1 MADKDLIDL
10 SGETDATVWARE
22 FCKLHGYQN
31 KFELFRVWFAN
42 AIEAGRRAGYK
53 QAQDERN
60 RAYVNTTAAPGG
72 TD

>member
-1 MADKDLIDL
+1 MTDKDLIDL

-31 KFELFRVWFAN
+31 KFELFRVWFDN
-42 AIEAGRRAGYK
+42 AINAGYRRAQEEYM
-53 QAQDERN
+53 
-60 RAYVNTTAAPGG
+60 AAAHAGDNAGG